1 MPPAHIERYTRSI
14 FVQNIPAG
22 ITEELFRQIISQCG
36 PLIHFHMFFNPTA
49 GNNAN
54 EQNQLGSR
62 GYAFAEVSE
71 LTPIGH
77 RDDGIERGDSSL

>member
-1 MPPAHIERYTRSI
+1 MPPAHVERYIRSI

-36 PLIHFHMFFNPTA
+36 ALIHFHMFFNTTG

-54 EQNQLGSR
+54 ELGSR
-62 GYAFAEVSE
+62 GYAFAEVSNLTLLDQIYMREDE
-71 LTPIGH
+71 LP
-77 RDDGIERGDSSL
+77 RGNAPL